1 VNDPFHVLG
10 LPVTATLAEVRAAR
24 RRLAQ
29 LLHPDVGGDEGRMR
43 EVNQAFDQAVRR
55 LLGRP
60 DRSDPP
66 APTAASPP
74 PARSAAP
81 RPAPAADPPRVV
93 RTGPWIQYDEPSFT
107 IDVRPGDAFVALA
120 RVAVGIGEIL
130 ADDPPYV
137 LEVLLRQPSLCWCR
151 LELLAE
157 GGGTTV
163 MLTVAGVQHRAP
175 PVVEDVR
182 DVWVAALNAPVPE
195 S

>member
-1 VNDPFHVLG
+1 MNDPFHVLG

-74 PARSAAP
+74 PD
-81 RPAPAADPPRVV
+81 PAPRVV

-157 GGGTTV
+157 GSGTTV